1 VGYGAADEKN
11 RRGGP
16 LGCVT
21 AAGPWVADEKNRWH
35 VAAACDD
42 DWIFGGL
49 IGKKTV
55 KSKYFQRPNEK
66 TVESSLSFNG
76 LKNRQK

>member
-42 DWIFGGL
+42 DWISGACAVIVGHA
-49 IGKKTV
+49 
-55 KSKYFQRPNEK
+55 
-66 TVESSLSFNG
+66 
-76 LKNRQK
+76 